1 MKVLLPDYQPAE
13 SVKHETAADES
24 YTEEGSFTL
33 GDILDAE

>member
-1 MKVLLPDYQPAE
+1 MDYTLEQRSKLLIE
-13 SVKHETAADES
+13 ETVEAGES